1 MLGRK
6 MTAPADCHGRLR
18 LCCLRASL
26 HFWVQC
32 SSGWKVPLVT
42 FTSLGSSTNWAIRNR
57 EKHQGSQNSLLF
69 AFCIRQSGRQRT
81 WCLHVGGRDETG
93 LAGRWR

>member
-6 MTAPADCHGRLR
+6 MTAPADCHGLLR
-18 LCCLRASL
+18 LCCLRACV

-32 SSGWKVPLVT
+32 SSGWKVPLETWKVPLET

-57 EKHQGSQNSLLF
+57 EKHQGSQNS
-69 AFCIRQSGRQRT
+69 
-81 WCLHVGGRDETG
+81 
-93 LAGRWR
+93 